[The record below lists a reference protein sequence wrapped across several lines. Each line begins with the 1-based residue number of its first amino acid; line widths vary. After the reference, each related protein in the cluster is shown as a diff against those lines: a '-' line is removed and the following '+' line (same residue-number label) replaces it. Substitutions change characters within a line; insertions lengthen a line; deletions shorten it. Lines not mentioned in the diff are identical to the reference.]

1 MILLDTH
8 VWVWWVHGNARLPDD
23 QRKML
28 DARTDEGIGVSAIS
42 CWEVAKLVEHGRLSF
57 PQDVAAWLDIALA
70 YPGVRLVELAPRISV
85 ESTRLP
91 QPFHKDPADQIIVAT
106 ARIHDCQ
113 LVTADDKILK
123 YSHVRTLAVG

>member
-8 VWVWWVHGNARLPDD
+8 VWVWWVHGNPRLPED

-28 DARTDEGIGVSAIS
+28 DSRVNEGVGVSIIS
-42 CWEVAKLVEHGRLSF
+42 CWEVAKLVEHRRLSF
-57 PQDVAAWLDIALA
+57 PQDVADWLGIALA
-70 YPGVRLVELAPRISV
+70 YPGVRLVQLTPAISV

-106 ARIHDCQ
+106 ARVHDCP
-113 LVTADDKILK
+113 LVTADEKILK
-123 YSHVRTLAVG
+123 YSHVRTVAIG

>member
-8 VWVWWVHGNARLPDD
+8 VWVWWVHGNPRLPED

-28 DARTDEGIGVSAIS
+28 DAGVDEGIGVSIIS
-42 CWEVAKLVEHGRLSF
+42 CWEVAKLVERGRLSL
-57 PQDVAAWLDIALA
+57 PQDVVDWLDIALA
-70 YPGVRLVELAPRISV
+70 YPGVQLVQLSPAISV

-106 ARIHDCQ
+106 ARVNDCS
-113 LVTADDKILK
+113 VATADDKILK
-123 YSHVRTLAVG
+123 YSHVRTLAIG